1 MSIIVYRLFRKK
13 RTYFSI
19 AALLFFLYAYDFM
32 EMRISSETFR
42 QILSENPFG
51 YEAKFD
57 FYEFDGRKVR
67 YLEIGNDSLPLI
79 VFIHGAPSSSSFWK
93 GFLRDSSLL
102 AHAKLMAVDRPGY
115 GYSGYGE
122 PEVSVKKQAELI
134 AGIIKEKRG
143 RHPAVI
149 LHGSSYGGTVAARI
163 AMDFPKLVD
172 GLLLQSASV
181 APGEEKTYDFSYIT
195 EYSPLRWLLPG
206 SIHVA
211 NQEKLSHQVQL
222 DSMVNFWGRIRAAA
236 IVLHGDADG
245 LIYPQNALYAKERL
259 VNASYLEVQMLS
271 GGKHDLLWT
280 QHGLLEAS
288 LEKLLQ
294 LTAGKIQYSDGLQ

>member
-1 MSIIVYRLFRKK
+1 MSKIVYLLFRKK
-13 RTYFSI
+13 RTYFSV

-32 EMRISSETFR
+32 EMRISSDTF
-42 QILSENPFG
+42 QHILSENPFG
-51 YEAKFD
+51 YQATFDYYEA
-57 FYEFDGRKVR
+57 DGRKIR

-102 AHAKLMAVDRPGY
+102 AQAKLLAVDRPGY
-115 GYSGYGE
+115 GYSGYGQ
-122 PEVSVKKQAELI
+122 PEESVKKQAELI
-134 AGIIKEKRG
+134 AGIIREKRG
-143 RHPAVI
+143 HHPAVI

-195 EYSPLRWLLPG
+195 EHFLLQWMLPG

-211 NQEKLSHQVQL
+211 NREKLSHKMQL
-222 DSMVNFWGRIRAAA
+222 DSMANLWGRIRAAA

-245 LIYPQNALYAKERL
+245 LIYPRNAFYAKERL
-259 VNASYLEVQMLS
+259 TNAAYLEMQMLP
-271 GGKHDLLWT
+271 GNKHDLLYS
-280 QHGLLEAS
+280 QRSLLEAS
-288 LEKLLQ
+288 LEKLLK
-294 LTAGKIQYSDGLQ
+294 LTAQRMQYSEGMQ

>member
-1 MSIIVYRLFRKK
+1 MSKIVYLLFRRK

-19 AALLFFLYAYDFM
+19 AAVLFFLYAYDFM
-32 EMRISSETFR
+32 EMRISSETF
-42 QILSENPFG
+42 QHILSENPFG

-57 FYEFDGRKVR
+57 YYEADGRKVR

-93 GFLRDSSLL
+93 GFLQDSTLL
-102 AHAKLMAVDRPGY
+102 SKAKLMAVDRPGY
-115 GYSGYGE
+115 GYSGYGQ
-122 PEVSVKKQAELI
+122 PEVSVKKQAEII

-143 RHPAVI
+143 HHPAVI

-181 APGEEKTYDFSYIT
+181 APGQEKTYDFSYIT
-195 EYSPLRWLLPG
+195 EHFLLRWMLPG
-206 SIHVA
+206 PIHVA
-211 NQEKLSHQVQL
+211 NQEKLSHKVQL
-222 DSMVNFWGRIRAAA
+222 DSMANLWDRIRASA

-259 VNASYLEVQMLS
+259 VNASYLEVQMIP
-271 GGKHDLLWT
+271 GRKHDLLWNKRD
-280 QHGLLEAS
+280 LLEAS

-294 LTAGKIQYSDGLQ
+294 LTAQKMPFSEGPR

>member
-1 MSIIVYRLFRKK
+1 MSKIVYRLFRKK

-19 AALLFFLYAYDFM
+19 AALLFFLYAYDFL
-32 EMRISSETFR
+32 EMRISSHTF
-42 QILSENPFG
+42 QHILSENPFG
-51 YEAKFD
+51 YEAQFD
-57 FYEFDGRKVR
+57 YYEAGERSIR

-102 AHAKLMAVDRPGY
+102 ANAKLMAVDRPGY
-115 GYSGYGE
+115 GYSGYGK
-122 PEVSVKKQAELI
+122 PEISIKKQAELI

-181 APGEEKTYDFSYIT
+181 APGEEKIYNFSYIT
-195 EYSPLRWLLPG
+195 EHFLLRWLLPG
-206 SIHVA
+206 PIHVA
-211 NQEKLSHQVQL
+211 NQEKLSHKIQL
-222 DSMVNFWGRIRAAA
+222 DSMASLWGRIRAAA
-236 IVLHGDADG
+236 IVLHGDSDG

-259 VNASYLEVQMLS
+259 VNASYLEVKMLE
-271 GGKHDLLWT
+271 GGKHDLLWA
-280 QHGLLEAS
+280 QRGLLEKS
-288 LEKLLQ
+288 LEKLLR
-294 LTAGKIQYSDGLQ
+294 LTAKRMQFSEEGR